1 MFNWFDKLL
10 VKIAK
15 KILNRYAPKG
25 EFIAYIN
32 KQEEKILKSLGGYG
46 KPINET
52 GIKSFF
58 FKSVFNWAVSTVAK
72 VAPVFKT
79 IAPWISYIQIAIA
92 VISWL
97 KKPDI
102 PDTPTMENVPEQTAK
117 GILLNK
123 VSSNAPLPVIYGQR
137 KVGGT
142 AVFMETSGTDN
153 EYLYMILALCEG
165 GIESCEKIY
174 IDDKEV
180 TWSGALGDGTER
192 TVNSSDSN
200 FYKAD
205 PTVDGASAESTISVT
220 WYDGDDDQSY
230 NTTVG
235 ALSSWTSSHRL
246 RGVSY
251 LALKFKW
258 NQDCFGGIPNVKALI
273 KGRKVYDPNLDGTNT
288 GGTGSHREDTASTW
302 AYSDN
307 PVLCTLDYM
316 RNTRFGMGIANS
328 FFDGDYADWQTAADV
343 CDVDVTPYTSASV
356 IDLLDM
362 NAVIDTKKKC
372 IENLKTM
379 VSGFRGYLN
388 YSNGEYKV
396 LAETTGSAA
405 ISLTED
411 NIIGGIQVSSLD
423 RNSRFNR
430 VIVTFVNPG
439 KGYQADEAQ
448 WPPIDDSGLTSA
460 DQHATMKTADG
471 GFLQEG
477 RFDFSTITSPY
488 QAQELAE
495 VICRRSRNNLNVGLR
510 CDATGLD
517 LMVGELV
524 NVTHATPAFS
534 AKTFRVQGMQVNS
547 DLTTELQLT
556 EYQAAFYTFA
566 TQTVAAT
573 IPDTTLPNPYSVVA
587 PASVTLTDSLIEYS
601 DGIVI
606 TRLEIL
612 VGASTDKFR
621 QYYQVE
627 TKKTSE
633 SDYKVLSKGV
643 SAVLNYQQLNVIDGE
658 GYSVRVKCINS
669 LGVSSAYATATR
681 TIVGATDTPAD
692 VSALS
697 VSIVGSNQMQLSW
710 PSVADLDVSYYAIRY
725 QDVTS
730 GASWSSSTN
739 LTQVVRRKSNSTTV
753 NARTG
758 AFLIKAVDK
767 LGNESDNETIVYTNI
782 SGLEHY
788 SAPISTLN
796 EETVSAIT
804 GQSWEGTFDGDCV
817 KGQNSDDNFVAT
829 LDTILLWDSAVGNI
843 DSAAGLIDTGPTDA
857 TANPNYYTANI
868 ESSGEYIGSNTITL
882 DAVYDAT
889 FQATID
895 MIANDLYD
903 LFDSGRGASLFDDA
917 PGPFDG
923 NSGSQCDAFL
933 QVGASESSLGAV
945 STYNDI
951 SQQATVKGRYFKFKL
966 KLTSG
971 DNKARPEVSSM
982 QIKLVLE
989 KRLESEEDVE
999 SGAGAKAITYSNAFY
1014 ASPALGIAAQN
1025 MVTGDYYTITSK
1037 TKTGFTITFYN
1048 SGGAAQ
1054 DRTFDYVAKGHGLK
1068 S

>member
-1 MFNWFDKLL
+1 MFNWLDKLL

-32 KQEEKILKSLGGYG
+32 KQEEKILKDLGGYG

-52 GIKSFF
+52 GIKSFW
-58 FKSVFNWAVSTVAK
+58 SIPGVSSIVNWAVSTAAK
-72 VAPVFKT
+72 AAPFLKT
-79 IAPWISYIQIAIA
+79 IAPWISYIQMAIM

-102 PDTPTMENVPEQTAK
+102 PDTPNLDGQPEQIAK
-117 GILLNK
+117 GILVNK
-123 VSSNAPLPVIYGQR
+123 TSSNAPLPIIYGQR
-137 KVGGT
+137 KIGGT
-142 AVFMETSGTDN
+142 AVFIETSGTDN
-153 EYLYMILALCEG
+153 EYLYMIMALCEG
-165 GIESCEKIY
+165 GVESCESIY
-174 IDDKEV
+174 IDDKLV
-180 TWSGALGDGTER
+180 TWSGALTDGTER
-192 TVNSSDSN
+192 TVDSSDSN

-205 PTVDGASAESTISVT
+205 PTVDGSSAESTISAT
-220 WYDGDDDQSY
+220 WYDGDDDQTY

-258 NQDCFGGIPNVKALI
+258 NQDCFGGIPNVKSII

-316 RNTRFGMGIANS
+316 RNSRFGMGIANS
-328 FFDGDYADWQTAADV
+328 FFDDDYADWQTAADV
-343 CDVDVTPYTSASV
+343 CDVDVTPYTAASA

-379 VSGFRGYLN
+379 VTGFRGYLN
-388 YSNGEYKV
+388 YANGEYKV
-396 LAETTGSAA
+396 LSESTGSAA

-430 VIVTFVNPG
+430 VIVTFVNPS
-439 KGYQADEAQ
+439 KSYQADEAQ
-448 WPPIDDSGLTSA
+448 WPPIDDSGLASA

-477 RFDFSTITSPY
+477 RFDFPTITNSY
-488 QAQELAE
+488 QAQGLAE
-495 VICRRSRNNLNVGLR
+495 LICRRSRNNLNVALR

-517 LMVGELV
+517 LMVGEIV
-524 NVTHATPAFS
+524 NITHATPAFS

-556 EYQAAFYTFA
+556 EYQSAFYTWA
-566 TQTVAAT
+566 TQSQAAV

-587 PASVTLTDSLIEYS
+587 PASVTLTDSLLEYS

-633 SDYKVLSKGV
+633 SDYKVLTKGV
-643 SAVLNYQQLNVIDGE
+643 SAVLNYEQLNVVDDVE
-658 GYSVRVKCINS
+658 YSVRVKCINS
-669 LGVSSAYATATR
+669 IGVSSAYTTATR
-681 TIVGATDTPAD
+681 TIVGASDTPSD
-692 VSALS
+692 VSTLS
-697 VSIVGSNQMQLSW
+697 VSMVGSNQMQLQW
-710 PSVADLDVSYYAIRY
+710 TPVTDLDVSYYAIRY
-725 QDVTS
+725 QDVSS
-730 GASWSSSTN
+730 GAGWNSSTN
-739 LTQVVRRKSNSTTV
+739 LTQVVRRKSNNVTI

-767 LGNESDNETIVYTNI
+767 LGNESDNEAIVYTNI

-788 SAPISTLN
+788 TDVATYN
-796 EETVSAIT
+796 EETAWS
-804 GQSWEGTFDGDCV
+804 GTFDEDCV
-817 KGQNSDDNFVAT
+817 KGMDSNDNKIAT
-829 LDTILLWDSAVGNI
+829 LDTVTLFDSTVG
-843 DSAAGLIDTGPTDA
+843 DFDDAEGVFDLGGTDA
-857 TANPNYYTANI
+857 TSNPTYYDSNI
-868 ESSGEYIGSNTITL
+868 ESSGSYIGANTISL

-889 FQATID
+889 FQTTID
-895 MIANDLYD
+895 MITNDLYD
-903 LFDSGRGASLFDDA
+903 LFDSGRGASSFDDA
-917 PGPFDG
+917 VGPFDG
-923 NSGSQCDAFL
+923 TAPSKCDAFL
-933 QVGASESSLGAV
+933 QAGSSESSLGAIT
-945 STYNDI
+945 SYADI
-951 SQQATVKGRYFKFKL
+951 SQQATLKGRYFKFRL
-966 KLTSG
+966 KLTSD
-971 DNKARPEVSSM
+971 DNNARPEVSSM
-982 QIKLVLE
+982 QIVLALE
-989 KRLESEEDVE
+989 KRLESGEDVE
-999 SGAGAKAITYSNAFY
+999 SGAGAKAITYTNAFY
-1014 ASPALGIAAQN
+1014 ASPAVGIAAQN
-1025 MVTGDYYTITSK
+1025 MATGDYYTISSK
-1037 TKTGFTITFYN
+1037 TKSGYTITFYN
-1048 SGGAAQ
+1048 SSAVAQ
-1054 DRTFDYVAKGHGLK
+1054 DRTFDYVAKGYGLK

>member
-1 MFNWFDKLL
+1 MGLL
-10 VKIAK
+10 SK
-15 KILNRYAPKG
+15 
-25 EFIAYIN
+25 
-32 KQEEKILKSLGGYG
+32 
-46 KPINET
+46 
-52 GIKSFF
+52 
-58 FKSVFNWAVSTVAK
+58 AVSVVTGAVAK
-72 VAPVFKT
+72 AAPFLKT
-79 IAPWISYIQIAIA
+79 IQPWLTYIQVAIA

-97 KKPDI
+97 RKPDI
-102 PDTPTMENVPEQTAK
+102 PNTPTMENIPEQNAK
-117 GILLNK
+117 GVLVNK
-123 VSSNAPLPVIYGQR
+123 TSSNSPLPVIYGQR

-142 AVFMETSGTDN
+142 AVFLETSGTDN
-153 EYLYMILALCEG
+153 EFLYMIMALCEG
-165 GIESCEKIY
+165 GVESCEKIY

-180 TWSGALGDGTER
+180 TWSGTLTDGTER
-192 TVNSSDSN
+192 TVGSGDSN

-205 PTVDGASAESTISVT
+205 PTVNGSSAESTISVT

-235 ALSSWTSSHRL
+235 ALSSWTSNHRL
-246 RGVSY
+246 RGISY

-273 KGRKVYDPNLDGTNT
+273 KGRKVYNPNLDGTKT
-288 GGTGSHREDTASTW
+288 GGTGSHREDTIATW

-316 RNTRFGMGIANS
+316 RNARFGMGIANS
-328 FFDGDYADWQTAADV
+328 FFDGDYADWQTASDV
-343 CDVDVTPYTSASV
+343 CDVDVTPYGSASA

-362 NAVIDTKKKC
+362 NAVIDTKNKC

-379 VSGFRGYLN
+379 VTGFRGYLN

-396 LAETTGSAA
+396 LAESTGSAS

-423 RNSRFNR
+423 RNSRYNR
-430 VIVTFVNPG
+430 VIVTFVNPD
-439 KGYQADEAQ
+439 KNYQVDEAQ
-448 WPPIDDSGLTSA
+448 WPEIDDSSYTSA

-477 RFDFSTITSPY
+477 RFDFPTITSYY
-488 QAQELAE
+488 QSLELAE
-495 VICRRSRNNLNVGLR
+495 VICRRSRNNLNVALR

-517 LMVGELV
+517 LMVGEIV
-524 NVTHATPAFS
+524 NITHATPAFS
-534 AKTFRVQGMQVNS
+534 AKTFRVQGMQVNA

-556 EYQAAFYTFA
+556 EYQAAFYTWA
-566 TQTVAAT
+566 TKTQATT
-573 IPDTTLPNPYSVVA
+573 IPDTTLPNPFSVTA
-587 PASVTLTDSLIEYS
+587 PASVTLTDELIEYS
-601 DGIVI
+601 DGVVL
-606 TRLEIL
+606 TRLNIV

-633 SDYKVLSKGV
+633 SDFKVLTKGV
-643 SAVLNYQQLNVIDGE
+643 SAVLNYEQLNVVDGIE
-658 GYSVRVKCINS
+658 YSVRVKCINS
-669 LGVSSAYATATR
+669 LGVSSAYATGTR

-692 VSALS
+692 VSSLS
-697 VSIVGSNQMQLSW
+697 VSMVGSNQMQLSW

-730 GASWSSSTN
+730 GAGWASSTN
-739 LTQVVRRKSNSTTV
+739 LTQVVRRKSNSVTV

-782 SGLEHY
+782 SGLEHF
-788 SAPISTLN
+788 SAPISTIN

-804 GQSWEGTFDGDCV
+804 GQGWEGTFDGDCV
-817 KGQNSDDNFVAT
+817 KGQNSDDNFIAT

-843 DSAAGLIDTGPTDA
+843 DSASGLIDTGPTDA
-857 TANPNYYTANI
+857 TANPSYYTANI
-868 ESSGEYIGSNTITL
+868 ESSGEYLGSNTLTL

-903 LFDSGRGASLFDDA
+903 LVDSGRGASLWDDA
-917 PGPFDG
+917 PGPIDG
-923 NSGSQCDAFL
+923 SSGSQCDAFL
-933 QVGASESSLGAV
+933 QVGASESSLGAI

-966 KLTSG
+966 KLTSA
-971 DNKARPEVSSM
+971 DNKARPEVTSM
-982 QIKLVLE
+982 QIKLALE
-989 KRLESEEDVE
+989 KRLESGEDIA
-999 SGAGAKAITYSNAFY
+999 SLAGAKAITYTNAFY
-1014 ASPALGIAAQN
+1014 ASPAVGIAAQN

-1054 DRTFDYVAKGHGLK
+1054 NRTFDYVAKGHGLK

>member
-1 MFNWFDKLL
+1 MGNI
-10 VKIAK
+10 VKSITSIVK
-15 KILNRYAPKG
+15 TGSSWLSW
-25 EFIAYIN
+25 IN
-32 KQEEKILKSLGGYG
+32 
-46 KPINET
+46 
-52 GIKSFF
+52 
-58 FKSVFNWAVSTVAK
+58 
-72 VAPVFKT
+72 
-79 IAPWISYIQIAIA
+79 IA
-92 VISWL
+92 VMAMSWF
-97 KKPDI
+97 KQ
-102 PDTPTMENVPEQTAK
+102 PDTPDTPNMDGQAEQNAK
-117 GILLNK
+117 GVLVNK
-123 VSSNAPLPVIYGQR
+123 TSSNAPLPVIYGKR

-142 AVFMETSGTDN
+142 AVFLETSGADN
-153 EYLYMILALCEG
+153 TYLYMIMALCEG
-165 GIESCEKIY
+165 GVESCEKIY

-180 TWSGALGDGTER
+180 TWSGTLTHGTER
-192 TVNSSDSN
+192 TVGSGDSN
-200 FYKAD
+200 FYKD
-205 PTVDGASAESTISVT
+205 SESKISVT
-220 WYDGDDDQSY
+220 WYDGRDDQTY

-235 ALSSWTSSHRL
+235 ALSSWTSNHRL
-246 RGVSY
+246 RGISY

-273 KGRKVYDPNLDGTNT
+273 KGRKVYDPNLDGTKT
-288 GGTGSHREDTASTW
+288 GGSGSHREDTASTW
-302 AYSDN
+302 AWSDN

-343 CDVDVTPYTSASV
+343 CDVDVTPYTSASA

-362 NAVIDTKKKC
+362 NYVLDTKKKC
-372 IENLKTM
+372 IDNLKEM
-379 VSGFRGYLN
+379 VAGFRGYLN

-396 LAETTGSAA
+396 LAESTGSAS

-411 NIIGGIQVSSLD
+411 NIIGGIQVSSQD
-423 RNSRFNR
+423 RNSRYNR
-430 VIVTFVNPG
+430 VIVTFVNPD
-439 KGYQADEAQ
+439 KNYQADEVQ
-448 WPPIDDSGLTSA
+448 WPEIDDSGYTSA

-477 RFDFSTITSPY
+477 RFDFPTITSYY
-488 QAQELAE
+488 QALELAE
-495 VICRRSRNNLNVGLR
+495 VICRRSRNNLNVALR

-524 NVTHATPAFS
+524 NITHGTPSFS

-556 EYQAAFYTFA
+556 EYQAAFYTWA
-566 TQTVAAT
+566 TKTQAAT
-573 IPDTTLPNPYSVVA
+573 VPDTTLPNPFSVTA
-587 PASVTLTDSLIEYS
+587 PASVTLTDELIEYS
-601 DGIVI
+601 DGVVL
-606 TRLEIL
+606 TRLNIL
-612 VGASTDKFR
+612 IGASTDKFV

-633 SDYKVLSKGV
+633 SDYKVIAKGLA
-643 SAVLNYQQLNVIDGE
+643 SVLNHHQLNVVDGIE
-658 GYSVRVKCINS
+658 YSVRCKAINS
-669 LGVSSAYATATR
+669 LGVSSGYTTATR

-697 VSIVGSNQMQLSW
+697 VSMVGSNQMQLSW
-710 PSVADLDVSYYAIRY
+710 PSVADLDVSYYSIRY

-730 GASWSSSTN
+730 GAGWNSSTN
-739 LTQVVRRKSNSTTV
+739 LTQVVRRKSNSVTI
-753 NARTG
+753 NAKTG

-767 LGNESDNETIVYTNI
+767 LGNESDNEAIVYTNI
-782 SGLEHY
+782 SGLEHFKDIATY
-788 SAPISTLN
+788 N

-817 KGQNSDDNFVAT
+817 KGQDSSDNFIAT

-843 DSAAGLIDTGPTDA
+843 DSAAGLIDSGPTDA

-868 ESSGEYIGSNTITL
+868 ESSGEYIGNNTLTL

-895 MIANDLYD
+895 LSVNDLWD

-917 PGPFDG
+917 VGPFDG
-923 NSGSQCDAFL
+923 TAPSKCDAFL
-933 QVGASESSLGAV
+933 QIGSSESSLGAI

-966 KLTSG
+966 KLSSA
-971 DNKARPEVSSM
+971 DNKARPEVTSM
-982 QIKLVLE
+982 QIKLALE
-989 KRLESEEDVE
+989 KRLESGEDIA
-999 SGAGAKAITYSNAFY
+999 SLAGAKAITYTNAFY
-1014 ASPALGIAAQN
+1014 ASPAVGIAAQN
-1025 MVTGDYYTITSK
+1025 MATGDYYVITSK

-1054 DRTFDYVAKGHGLK
+1054 NRTFDYVAKGHGLK